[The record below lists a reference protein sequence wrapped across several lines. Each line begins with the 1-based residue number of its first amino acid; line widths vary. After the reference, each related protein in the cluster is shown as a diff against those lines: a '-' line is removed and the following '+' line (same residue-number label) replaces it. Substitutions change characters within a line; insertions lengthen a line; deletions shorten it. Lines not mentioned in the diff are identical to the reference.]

1 MPVSRA
7 DTQGIAVFGGT
18 FDPVHFGH
26 LRSAIEIQEALDVAR
41 VKFIPSYSP
50 PHRDAPVCLPTH
62 RVEMLRLAT
71 RRVPCFEVDDRE
83 ILREGKS
90 FTIDTLRSLRTEL
103 GDSVPISMIVGFDA
117 FALLDQW
124 REWRA
129 LMDYAHLVVLE
140 RPGSDESGL
149 SKELAILL
157 KERIVQNPLC
167 LHSES
172 NGRLCR
178 LKLTQMDIS
187 ASKVRQIFKAGRSAD
202 YIVPKEVISYVYE
215 HELYGVTSR

>member
-1 MPVSRA
+1 MPVPGA
-7 DTQGIAVFGGT
+7 DTRGIAIFGGT

-26 LRSAIEIQEALDVAR
+26 LRSAIEIQEALDVSR
-41 VKFIPSYSP
+41 VMFIPSYSP
-50 PHRDAPVCLPTH
+50 PHRDAPACLPIH
-62 RVEMLRLAT
+62 RLEMLRLAT
-71 RRVPCFEVDDRE
+71 RDVPCFEVDDRE

-103 GDSVPISMIVGFDA
+103 GELAPLSMIVGFDA
-117 FALLDQW
+117 FRLLDQW

-140 RPGSDESGL
+140 RPGWDESGL
-149 SKELAILL
+149 PTELANLL
-157 KERIVQNPLC
+157 NERFVDDPLC
-167 LHSES
+167 LHSEA

-187 ASKVRQIFKAGRSAD
+187 ASMVRKIFREGRSAD
-202 YIVPKEVISYVYE
+202 YIVPKEVISYVYG
-215 HELYGVTSR
+215 HGLYGVA